1 MEEGTNVS
9 AYFKLSERLQRG
21 IVSVLKWSDL
31 RPVQEL
37 TIEAIQEGNNAVV
50 LAPTAGGKTE
60 AAFFPILDHLYRQ
73 PADGV
78 GCVYVS
84 PLRALLN
91 NQEDRIRR
99 LAGLVGLAAFKWHGD
114 VPGGPRKRFLSEPA
128 DVLLTTPES
137 IEVLLM
143 TGRARKHRLFENLR
157 FVVVD
162 EIHALAADDRGAHL
176 LAVVERLV
184 HLSDA
189 DPQRVGLSAT
199 VGNPE
204 DLAGWMQG
212 SSERPRVIV
221 APPTQKTA
229 RRIVVRHVGQDVE
242 ETASRAVPLA
252 YGRKSIFFTQGRAE
266 TERVRQAFDH
276 LGVPAFVHHSSI
288 SREFR
293 EDAESRFMSTE
304 GPATLVSTS
313 TLELGIDVGDLDLIL
328 QLDAPFTVSSFLQR
342 MGRTGRRPGTHQ
354 HLEFFTSKGE
364 TLLQAVA
371 LVSLARKGFVEGV
384 NPSRANTPVF
394 LHQILA
400 QVVEHLGVSRRELWR
415 GMRGPTP
422 FEGIGREAYDRIIQH
437 LISTDILHE
446 ADGLLSLGEKGES
459 VFGGRNFF
467 DLYSVFETS
476 PEVSVKT
483 PDGRVVG
490 TLETEFVW
498 RMQGKELTFLL
509 AGTRWRA
516 TKVDLDRALVVAVPV
531 AGAQAP
537 WWGGGGGTLGREV
550 AEEMRLLLIGEES
563 LPFVDEAGRAE
574 LCRLR
579 AEWRP
584 LLRVD
589 RSPIVARA
597 DTLRVHTFA
606 GGRINATL
614 AAILER
620 SGAARV
626 TGWDDLVMD
635 LRAPNGTGLRPA
647 AVRDTL
653 LGVRDADVRFSTTEK
668 AALVSDRV
676 RGKLAKFQPYL
687 PPDLEGEYLAE
698 RLFDLAGAVEL
709 ARCSRFL
716 LV

>member
-1 MEEGTNVS
+1 MEDRPEPS
-9 AYFKLSERLQRG
+9 PYFRLSERLQRG

-37 TIEAIQEGNNAVV
+37 TIEALRDGNNAVV

-60 AAFFPILDHLYRQ
+60 AAFFPILDRLYGD
-73 PADGV
+73 PAEGV

-91 NQEDRIRR
+91 NQEERVRR
-99 LAGLVGLAAFKWHGD
+99 LAGLVGLTSFKWHGD
-114 VPGGPRKRFLSEPA
+114 VPGGPRKRFLAEPA

-137 IEVLLM
+137 LEVLLM
-143 TGRARKHRLFENLR
+143 TDRARKHRLFGHLR
-157 FVVVD
+157 FVVID

-184 HLSDA
+184 RLSAD

-212 SSERPRVIV
+212 SSARARTIV
-221 APPTQKTA
+221 APPTPKAA
-229 RRIVVRHVGQDVE
+229 RRIAVRHVGEDVE
-242 ETASRAVPLA
+242 GTAARAAPLA
-252 YGRKSIFFTQGRAE
+252 YGRKSILFTQGRAD
-266 TERVRQAFDH
+266 TERVRQAFDRQ
-276 LGVPAFVHHSSI
+276 GVPAFVHHSSV
-288 SREFR
+288 SRELR
-293 EDAESRFMSTE
+293 EEAEGLFMGTE

-313 TLELGIDVGDLDLIL
+313 TLELGIDVGDLDVIL
-328 QLDAPFTVSSFLQR
+328 QLDAPSTVSSFLQR
-342 MGRTGRRPGTHQ
+342 MGRTGRRLGTHQ

-400 QVVEHLGVSRRELWR
+400 RVVEHSGVGRRALWREL
-415 GMRGPTP
+415 GGPVP
-422 FEGIGREAYDRIIQH
+422 FEEISRTAYDRMVHH
-437 LISTDILHE
+437 LVETDILSE
-446 ADGLLSLGEKGES
+446 ADGMLSLGEKGERL
-459 VFGGRNFF
+459 FGGRNFF

-476 PEVSVKT
+476 PQTTVKT

-490 TLETEFVW
+490 ALETEFVW
-498 RMQGKELTFLL
+498 RMQGRELTFLL
-509 AGTRWRA
+509 AGMRWRA

-537 WWGGGGGTLGREV
+537 WWGSGGGTLGREV
-550 AEEMRLLLIGEES
+550 AEEMRLLLLGEEAPS
-563 LPFVDEAGRAE
+563 FVDEAGRLE
-574 LCRLR
+574 LAKLR
-579 AEWRP
+579 EEWRP
-584 LLRVD
+584 VLAKD
-589 RSPIVARA
+589 RCPMVRDGEA
-597 DTLRVHTFA
+597 LKLHTYA

-614 AAILER
+614 AALLER

-626 TGWDDLVMD
+626 SGWDDFGVNVKAPSGTA
-635 LRAPNGTGLRPA
+635 LRAD
-647 AVRDTL
+647 AVRAAL
-653 LGVRDADVRFSTTEK
+653 LGVRGADATPSAEK
-668 AALVSDRV
+668 SALVTDKV

-687 PPDLEGEYLAE
+687 PPDLEGSYLAE
-698 RLFDLAGAVEL
+698 RLFDLEGAAQL
-709 ARCSRFL
+709 AKGSEFTL
-716 LV
+716 A